1 MSETFRAGDGSSC
14 QTVSTSRQ
22 AQLFLNPGPFGGP
35 HPGVRVVVN
44 EPNDAGLM
52 RTYCPGPTDS
62 DLFGRNNT
70 VLATTKVGLAQLLRR
85 RSVFALSRS
94 GSFAGPG
101 YVGTR
106 GGSLQFSLTL
116 EHVRAGT
123 VQEVAP

>member
-1 MSETFRAGDGSSC
+1 M
-14 QTVSTSRQ
+14 
-22 AQLFLNPGPFGGP
+22 FLNPRPSAGP
-35 HPGVRVVVN
+35 HPAVQVVVN
-44 EPNDAGLM
+44 EPSDAGLM
-52 RTYCPGPTDS
+52 RTYCPGPTDT

-85 RSVFALSRS
+85 RSVFTLSRP

-106 GGSLQFSLTL
+106 GGALQFSLTL
-116 EHVRAGT
+116 EQIRAGT